1 MKTCEF
7 TKDPECSV
15 SIIGP
20 HIFQIKFFMLIILSI
35 AGIGVDID
43 ANAIVHKDFEPIVKT
58 NSFIMASLIFI
69 YLLF

>member
-1 MKTCEF
+1 MK
-7 TKDPECSV
+7 PLR
-15 SIIGP
+15 P
-20 HIFQIKFFMLIILSI
+20 MMLIILSI

-43 ANAIVHKDFEPIVKT
+43 ANAIVHKDFEPIVRT